1 VALTQRTQIYVAEAA
16 ECSSGASPPAPNR
29 DTALAMGIGKVGIW
43 MPKRFGTAAVAEI
56 EALGYGALWLGGSP
70 SVQEAIPFLEATTSM
85 TIATGILNVWEHDPI
100 DVAAAH
106 AGVTA
111 RFPGRFLLG
120 VGIGHPERT
129 SDYTRP
135 LATMR
140 AFCEGLDAAPR
151 PVSKDELVL
160 AALGPRM
167 LDLASAHAS
176 GTHTYFVTPEHTR
189 FARERLGADALVAPE
204 VAVVVEP
211 DPEVARAVARTYAAS
226 YLSLT
231 NYVKNLLD
239 FGFTEDDIAGNGSD
253 RLIDAVVPH
262 GTPGQI
268 AAALDEH
275 FAAGADHVCVQPL
288 GHGEPPVEDYRVLAD
303 LAR

>member
-1 VALTQRTQIYVAEAA
+1 
-16 ECSSGASPPAPNR
+16 
-29 DTALAMGIGKVGIW
+29 
-43 MPKRFGTAAVAEI
+43 MPKGLGAGAVAEM

-70 SVQEAIPFLEATTSM
+70 SVQEAVPFLEASSAM
-85 TIATGILNVWEHDPI
+85 TIATGILNVWQHDPA

-106 AGVTA
+106 AEVRA
-111 RFPGRFLLG
+111 AFPGRFLLG

-140 AFCEGLDAAPR
+140 AFCAGLAAAPQ
-151 PVSKDELVL
+151 PVPRNELVL
-160 AALGPRM
+160 AALGPKM
-167 LDLASAHAS
+167 LDLAKARAS

-189 FARERLGADALVAPE
+189 FARERLGPDALVAPE
-204 VAVVVEP
+204 VAVVVDA
-211 DPEVARAVARTYAAS
+211 DPEAARAVAREYAGS
-226 YLSLT
+226 YLRLT

-239 FGFTEDDIAGNGSD
+239 FGFTEADIVDGGSD
-253 RLIDAVVPH
+253 RLIDAVIPH
-262 GTPGQI
+262 GTPEQI

-288 GHGEPPVEDYRVLAD
+288 GHGAPPVDDYRALAGVLLRSD
-303 LAR
+303 R

>member
-1 VALTQRTQIYVAEAA
+1 MTPELSRPRRVSVGLDDRYSVAMDLGRI
-16 ECSSGASPPAPNR
+16 
-29 DTALAMGIGKVGIW
+29 GIW
-43 MPKRFGTAAVAEI
+43 MPKRFGTSTVAEM
-56 EALGYGALWLGGSP
+56 EALGYGTLWLGGSP
-70 SVQEAIPFLEATTSM
+70 SVEEAVPFLEASTGM
-85 TIATGILNVWEHDPI
+85 TIATGILNVWQHEPA

-106 AGVTA
+106 AVVTA

-129 SDYTRP
+129 GDYTRP

-140 AFCEGLDAAPR
+140 AFCEGLASAPR
-151 PVSKDELVL
+151 PVPAGDMVL

-167 LDLASAHAS
+167 LDLARARAS

-189 FARERLGADALVAPE
+189 FARERLGPGALVAPE

-211 DPEVARAVARTYAAS
+211 DPDAARAVARTFAAS
-226 YLSLT
+226 YLRLT

-239 FGFTEDDIAGNGSD
+239 FGFTDDDVAGDGSD
-253 RLIDAVVPH
+253 RLIDAVIPH
-262 GTPGQI
+262 GSPAQI
-268 AAALDEH
+268 AAALEEH

-288 GHGEPPVEDYRVLAD
+288 GHGEPPVGDYRALAD
-303 LAR
+303 ALLPAAR

>member
-1 VALTQRTQIYVAEAA
+1 MSL
-16 ECSSGASPPAPNR
+16 
-29 DTALAMGIGKVGIW
+29 GKVGIW
-43 MPKRFGTAAVAEI
+43 MPKRFGTAAAAEV
-56 EALGYGALWLGGSP
+56 EALGYGAVWLGASP
-70 SVQEAIPFLEATTSM
+70 SVQEAIPFLEATTEI
-85 TIATGILNVWEHDPI
+85 TIATGILNVWQHDPV

-106 AGVTA
+106 ADVAAT
-111 RFPGRFLLG
+111 FPGRFLLG

-140 AFCEGLDAAPR
+140 AFCEGLASAPR
-151 PVSKDELVL
+151 PVAKDELVL

-167 LDLASAHAS
+167 LDLARARAS

-211 DPEVARAVARTYAAS
+211 DAGAARAVARAYAAS
-226 YLSLT
+226 YLGLT

-239 FGFTEDDIAGNGSD
+239 FGFTQDDVAGEGSD
-253 RLIDAVVPH
+253 RLIDAVIPH

-288 GHGEPPVEDYRVLAD
+288 GHGEPPVEDYRALAD
-303 LAR
+303 VLLPDGAR